1 MPENNA
7 AAGPAEDL
15 DANAIQKNMFVETT
29 NLRYEATPIDPE
41 IEKKVLRKINLFLMP
56 AMVIGKTHLE
66 TTPFVRELISYR
78 LWFSLL

>member
-56 AMVIGKTHLE
+56 AMVIDYGLVYYDKVSVLYGSTVKT
-66 TTPFVRELISYR
+66 RD
-78 LWFSLL
+78 

>member
-1 MPENNA
+1 MPENNVA
-7 AAGPAEDL
+7 ADPSGDL
-15 DANAIQKNMFVETT
+15 DANAIEKNIFVDTT

-41 IEKKVLRKINLFLMP
+41 IEKKVLRKIDLFLMP
-56 AMVIGKTHLE
+56 AMVIGTTHLE